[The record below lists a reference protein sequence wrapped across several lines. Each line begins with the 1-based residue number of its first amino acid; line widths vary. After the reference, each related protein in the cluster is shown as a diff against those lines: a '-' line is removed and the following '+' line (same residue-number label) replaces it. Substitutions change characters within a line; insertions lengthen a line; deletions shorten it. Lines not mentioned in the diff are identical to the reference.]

1 MSAWPALAK
10 EMESPKSRAR
20 HDCDTRPDSKI
31 SYNRG
36 MNENLSRELLA
47 WLTQAGLAGTPESDI
62 FSVFCDRCVA
72 AGIPLGRA
80 HVAIDTLHPV
90 HEGSLFRWGYPNE
103 PLVYE
108 YGRTSLE
115 GLDASGAASLDAQ
128 ATDVWR
134 RGPFYNM
141 LQTGASLLRRRLNAD
156 TKDEFSM
163 LADWLA
169 AGMTDY
175 VAITTRF
182 AAEGVIGEMDAVYSS
197 WGTKAPEGFNDS
209 QIATLEHLVPH
220 LALAIKSVSLAR
232 MTRTLMETYLGRDAG
247 QRVLSGRI
255 VRGLAE
261 RIDAVVWFSD
271 LRGFT
276 RITDTTP
283 EQMIPLLNDYSDVIV
298 SAIHE
303 HGGDVLKLIGD
314 GTLAIFTAESRTHA
328 CNAALAAAIGAR
340 KGVAELKKRRSAE
353 GKPVTD
359 MYLGLH
365 VGKVFYGNVGSR
377 ERLDF
382 TVLGPAVNEASRIAA
397 MCRSVD
403 QPVLM
408 SATFANVGDIKRRL
422 VSVGRY
428 ALRGVAHPQELFTF
442 DPDA

>member
-1 MSAWPALAK
+1 
-10 EMESPKSRAR
+10 
-20 HDCDTRPDSKI
+20 
-31 SYNRG
+31 

-141 LQTGASLLRRRLNAD
+141 LQTYASLLRRRLNAD

-209 QIATLEHLVPH
+209 QIATLE
-220 LALAIKSVSLAR
+220 
-232 MTRTLMETYLGRDAG
+232 
-247 QRVLSGRI
+247 
-255 VRGLAE
+255 
-261 RIDAVVWFSD
+261 
-271 LRGFT
+271 
-276 RITDTTP
+276 
-283 EQMIPLLNDYSDVIV
+283 
-298 SAIHE
+298 
-303 HGGDVLKLIGD
+303 
-314 GTLAIFTAESRTHA
+314 
-328 CNAALAAAIGAR
+328 
-340 KGVAELKKRRSAE
+340 
-353 GKPVTD
+353 
-359 MYLGLH
+359 
-365 VGKVFYGNVGSR
+365 
-377 ERLDF
+377 
-382 TVLGPAVNEASRIAA
+382 
-397 MCRSVD
+397 
-403 QPVLM
+403 
-408 SATFANVGDIKRRL
+408 
-422 VSVGRY
+422 
-428 ALRGVAHPQELFTF
+428 
-442 DPDA
+442 

>member
-1 MSAWPALAK
+1 MALLR
-10 EMESPKSRAR
+10 SV
-20 HDCDTRPDSKI
+20 TNVQSKLL
-31 SYNRG
+31 YDRV
-36 MNENLSRELLA
+36 MNETLFTELSA
-47 WLTQAGLAGTPESDI
+47 WLTQAGLAGTSETDI
-62 FSVFCDRCVA
+62 VSVFCDRCVA

-80 HVAIDTLHPV
+80 HLAIDTLHPV
-90 HEGSLFRWGYPNE
+90 HEGRLFRWGYPNE
-103 PLVYE
+103 SLVHE

-115 GLDASGAASLDAQ
+115 GLDVSGVVSLDAQ

-134 RGPFYNM
+134 RSPFCNM
-141 LQTGASLLRRRLNAD
+141 QQTGASLLRRRLNAE

-197 WGTKAPEGFNDS
+197 WGTKASEGFSDS

-220 LALAIKSVSLAR
+220 LALAIKSVSLTR

-255 VRGLAE
+255 VRGIAE

-276 RITDTTP
+276 SITDTTP
-283 EQMIPLLNDYSDVIV
+283 EQVIPLLNDYSDVIV

-314 GTLAIFTAESRTHA
+314 GTLAIFAAVNRTHA
-328 CNAALAAAIGAR
+328 CNAALSAAIAAR
-340 KGVAELKKRRSAE
+340 QGIAELKKRRSAKD
-353 GKPVTD
+353 KPVTD

-377 ERLDF
+377 DRLDF
-382 TVLGPAVNEASRIAA
+382 TVLGPAVNEVSRIAA

-408 SATFANVGDIKRRL
+408 SAAFANVGDIKRRL

-428 ALRGVAHPQELFTF
+428 ALRGVSHSQELFTL
-442 DPDA
+442 DPGV